1 MRLFLSGSF
10 GDVGLSG
17 GRILALESGETL
29 AEGEAAQV
37 GLDLSTALSARL
49 PGCGGVGARGLSG
62 GIRDRTRSPRGVFW
76 FSSEAGRTLS
86 P

>member
-17 GRILALESGETL
+17 GRILALESGEAL

-49 PGCGGVGARGLSG
+49 PVS
-62 GIRDRTRSPRGVFW
+62 
-76 FSSEAGRTLS
+76 
-86 P
+86 